1 MEGSFYRNGET
12 VEIHPSGLMAEFDSS
27 FSAGV
32 SLAISYTCRLGI
44 FMDKNTRRVIRM
56 KEVILNIFI
65 AVILASF
72 GIWLIGG
79 ITYNVF
85 QKEQIHQRI
94 LALEKKAYDIEPL
107 EAYDVSDFQL
117 TNRRA
122 IIAKSI
128 RTYIKPI
135 TSDKSPQIVKE
146 EFLQYF
152 MSHGWNIKHAWEN
165 PKPYLQVQNDDYI
178 VTLDLVSQETNT
190 WRMIIAYNNFFERNN
205 L

>member
-1 MEGSFYRNGET
+1 
-12 VEIHPSGLMAEFDSS
+12 
-27 FSAGV
+27 
-32 SLAISYTCRLGI
+32 
-44 FMDKNTRRVIRM
+44 MDKDNRRVIRM
-56 KEVILNIFI
+56 KEVISNIFI
-65 AVILASF
+65 AVILVSF

-94 LALEKKAYDIEPL
+94 LALEKKAYD
-107 EAYDVSDFQL
+107 VSDFQL

-122 IIAKSI
+122 IIAKSV

-135 TSDKSPQIVKE
+135 TPDKSPQIVKE

-152 MSHGWNIKHAWEN
+152 MSHGWNVKHAWET
-165 PKPYLQVQNDDYI
+165 PKPYLQVENDDYI

-190 WRMIIAYNNFFERNN
+190 WRMIIAYNDFFERNN

>member
-1 MEGSFYRNGET
+1 MLFRS
-12 VEIHPSGLMAEFDSS
+12 
-27 FSAGV
+27 
-32 SLAISYTCRLGI
+32 
-44 FMDKNTRRVIRM
+44 
-56 KEVILNIFI
+56 
-65 AVILASF
+65 
-72 GIWLIGG
+72 
-79 ITYNVF
+79 
-85 QKEQIHQRI
+85 
-94 LALEKKAYDIEPL
+94 
-107 EAYDVSDFQL
+107 YDVSDFQL

-165 PKPYLQVQNDDYI
+165 PKLYLQVQNDDYI

>member
-1 MEGSFYRNGET
+1 
-12 VEIHPSGLMAEFDSS
+12 
-27 FSAGV
+27 
-32 SLAISYTCRLGI
+32 
-44 FMDKNTRRVIRM
+44 MDKDNRRVIRM

-65 AVILASF
+65 TVILASF

-94 LALEKKAYDIEPL
+94 LALEKK
-107 EAYDVSDFQL
+107 AYDVSDFQL

>member
-1 MEGSFYRNGET
+1 
-12 VEIHPSGLMAEFDSS
+12 
-27 FSAGV
+27 
-32 SLAISYTCRLGI
+32 
-44 FMDKNTRRVIRM
+44 MDKDNRIITKV
-56 KEVILNIFI
+56 KEIVLNIFI
-65 AVILASF
+65 TVILASF
-72 GIWLIGG
+72 GIWLISG

-122 IIAKSI
+122 IIAKFI
-128 RTYIKPI
+128 RTYIKLI

-146 EFLQYF
+146 KFLQYF

-165 PKPYLQVQNDDYI
+165 PKPYLQVENDNYI
-178 VTLDLVSQETNT
+178 VTLDLVSQKTNT
-190 WRMIIAYNNFFERNN
+190 WRMIIAYNDFFERNN

>member
-1 MEGSFYRNGET
+1 
-12 VEIHPSGLMAEFDSS
+12 
-27 FSAGV
+27 
-32 SLAISYTCRLGI
+32 
-44 FMDKNTRRVIRM
+44 MDKDNRRVIRM

-65 AVILASF
+65 TVILASF

-94 LALEKKAYDIEPL
+94 LALEKKAYD
-107 EAYDVSDFQL
+107 VSDFQL

-122 IIAKSI
+122 IIAKSV
-128 RTYIKPI
+128 RTYIKP
-135 TSDKSPQIVKE
+135 TTPDKSPQIVKE

-152 MSHGWNIKHAWEN
+152 ISHGWNIKHAREK

-178 VTLDLVSQETNT
+178 VTLNLVSQETNT
-190 WRMIIAYNNFFERNN
+190 WRMIIAYNDFFERNN

>member
-1 MEGSFYRNGET
+1 
-12 VEIHPSGLMAEFDSS
+12 
-27 FSAGV
+27 
-32 SLAISYTCRLGI
+32 
-44 FMDKNTRRVIRM
+44 MDKDNRRVIRM

-65 AVILASF
+65 TVILASF

-94 LALEKKAYDIEPL
+94 LALEKKAYD
-107 EAYDVSDFQL
+107 VSDFQL

-122 IIAKSI
+122 IIAKSV

-135 TSDKSPQIVKE
+135 TPDKSPQIVRE

-152 MSHGWNIKHAWEN
+152 MSHGWNIKHAWEK
-165 PKPYLQVQNDDYI
+165 PKPYLQVENDDYI

-190 WRMIIAYNNFFERNN
+190 WRMIMAYNDFFERNN

>member
-1 MEGSFYRNGET
+1 
-12 VEIHPSGLMAEFDSS
+12 
-27 FSAGV
+27 
-32 SLAISYTCRLGI
+32 
-44 FMDKNTRRVIRM
+44 MDKDNRRVIRM

-65 AVILASF
+65 TVILASF

-94 LALEKKAYDIEPL
+94 LALEKK
-107 EAYDVSDFQL
+107 AYDVSDFQL

-152 MSHGWNIKHAWEN
+152 ISHGWNIKHAREK

-190 WRMIIAYNNFFERNN
+190 WRMIIAYNDFFERNN

>member
-1 MEGSFYRNGET
+1 
-12 VEIHPSGLMAEFDSS
+12 
-27 FSAGV
+27 
-32 SLAISYTCRLGI
+32 
-44 FMDKNTRRVIRM
+44 MDKNNRRVIRM
-56 KEVILNIFI
+56 KEVISNIFI

-94 LALEKKAYDIEPL
+94 LALEKKAYDI
-107 EAYDVSDFQL
+107 
-117 TNRRA
+117 
-122 IIAKSI
+122 
-128 RTYIKPI
+128 KPI
-135 TSDKSPQIVKE
+135 TPDKSPQIVKE

-165 PKPYLQVQNDDYI
+165 PKPYLQVENDDYI

-190 WRMIIAYNNFFERNN
+190 WRMIIAYNDFFERNN

>member
-1 MEGSFYRNGET
+1 
-12 VEIHPSGLMAEFDSS
+12 
-27 FSAGV
+27 
-32 SLAISYTCRLGI
+32 
-44 FMDKNTRRVIRM
+44 MDKDKRRVIRM

-65 AVILASF
+65 TVILASF

-94 LALEKKAYDIEPL
+94 LALEKKAYD
-107 EAYDVSDFQL
+107 VSDFQL

-122 IIAKSI
+122 IIAKSV
-128 RTYIKPI
+128 RTYIKP
-135 TSDKSPQIVKE
+135 TTPDKSPQIVKE

-152 MSHGWNIKHAWEN
+152 ISHGWNIKHAREK

-190 WRMIIAYNNFFERNN
+190 WRMIIAYNDFFERNN

>member
-1 MEGSFYRNGET
+1 MDRIMKAHKGE
-12 VEIHPSGLMAEFDSS
+12 
-27 FSAGV
+27 
-32 SLAISYTCRLGI
+32 
-44 FMDKNTRRVIRM
+44 
-56 KEVILNIFI
+56 EVILNIFI
-65 AVILASF
+65 TVILASF

-190 WRMIIAYNNFFERNN
+190 WRMIIAYNNFSKEIICKNAKYMKIIEKAFPFLVFTQNSEFSIRKAF
-205 L
+205 LLWG

>member
-1 MEGSFYRNGET
+1 
-12 VEIHPSGLMAEFDSS
+12 
-27 FSAGV
+27 
-32 SLAISYTCRLGI
+32 
-44 FMDKNTRRVIRM
+44 MDKDNRRVIRM

-65 AVILASF
+65 TVILASF

-94 LALEKKAYDIEPL
+94 LALEKKAYD
-107 EAYDVSDFQL
+107 VSDFQL

-122 IIAKSI
+122 IIAKSV
-128 RTYIKPI
+128 RTYIKP
-135 TSDKSPQIVKE
+135 TTPDKSPQIVKE

-152 MSHGWNIKHAWEN
+152 ISHGWNIKHAREK

-190 WRMIIAYNNFFERNN
+190 WRMIIAYNDFFERNN

>member
-1 MEGSFYRNGET
+1 
-12 VEIHPSGLMAEFDSS
+12 
-27 FSAGV
+27 
-32 SLAISYTCRLGI
+32 
-44 FMDKNTRRVIRM
+44 MDKDNRRLIRV

-65 AVILASF
+65 TVILASF

-79 ITYNVF
+79 
-85 QKEQIHQRI
+85 
-94 LALEKKAYDIEPL
+94 
-107 EAYDVSDFQL
+107 VSDFQL

-190 WRMIIAYNNFFERNN
+190 WRMIIAYNDFFERNN

>member
-1 MEGSFYRNGET
+1 
-12 VEIHPSGLMAEFDSS
+12 
-27 FSAGV
+27 
-32 SLAISYTCRLGI
+32 
-44 FMDKNTRRVIRM
+44 MDKDNRRVIRM

-65 AVILASF
+65 TVILASF
-72 GIWLIGG
+72 EIWLIGG

-94 LALEKKAYDIEPL
+94 LALEKKAYD
-107 EAYDVSDFQL
+107 VSDFQL

-122 IIAKSI
+122 IIAKSV
-128 RTYIKPI
+128 RTYIKP
-135 TSDKSPQIVKE
+135 TTPDKSPQIVKE

-152 MSHGWNIKHAWEN
+152 ISHGWNIKHAREK

-190 WRMIIAYNNFFERNN
+190 WRMIIAYNDFFERNN

>member
-1 MEGSFYRNGET
+1 
-12 VEIHPSGLMAEFDSS
+12 
-27 FSAGV
+27 
-32 SLAISYTCRLGI
+32 
-44 FMDKNTRRVIRM
+44 MDKNNRRVIRM

-85 QKEQIHQRI
+85 QKEQIRQRI

-122 IIAKSI
+122 IIAKSV
-128 RTYIKPI
+128 RTYIKP
-135 TSDKSPQIVKE
+135 TTPDKSPQIVKE

-152 MSHGWNIKHAWEN
+152 ISHGWNIKHAREK

-190 WRMIIAYNNFFERNN
+190 WRMIIAYNDFFERNN

>member
-1 MEGSFYRNGET
+1 
-12 VEIHPSGLMAEFDSS
+12 
-27 FSAGV
+27 
-32 SLAISYTCRLGI
+32 
-44 FMDKNTRRVIRM
+44 MDKDNRRIIRV

-65 AVILASF
+65 TVILASF

-79 ITYNVF
+79 ITYNAF

-122 IIAKSI
+122 IIAKSV

-135 TSDKSPQIVKE
+135 TPDKSPQIVKE

>member
-1 MEGSFYRNGET
+1 
-12 VEIHPSGLMAEFDSS
+12 
-27 FSAGV
+27 
-32 SLAISYTCRLGI
+32 
-44 FMDKNTRRVIRM
+44 MDKDNRRVIRM

-65 AVILASF
+65 TVILASF

-94 LALEKKAYDIEPL
+94 LALEKKAYD
-107 EAYDVSDFQL
+107 VSDFQL

-122 IIAKSI
+122 IIAKSV
-128 RTYIKPI
+128 RTYIKP
-135 TSDKSPQIVKE
+135 TTPDKSPQIVKE

-165 PKPYLQVQNDDYI
+165 PKPYLQVENDDYI

-190 WRMIIAYNNFFERNN
+190 WRMIIAYNDFFERNN

>member
-1 MEGSFYRNGET
+1 
-12 VEIHPSGLMAEFDSS
+12 
-27 FSAGV
+27 
-32 SLAISYTCRLGI
+32 
-44 FMDKNTRRVIRM
+44 MDKNNRRIIRV

-65 AVILASF
+65 TVILASF

-94 LALEKKAYDIEPL
+94 LALEKK
-107 EAYDVSDFQL
+107 AYDVSDFQL

-165 PKPYLQVQNDDYI
+165 PKPYLQVHNDDYI

>member
-1 MEGSFYRNGET
+1 
-12 VEIHPSGLMAEFDSS
+12 
-27 FSAGV
+27 
-32 SLAISYTCRLGI
+32 
-44 FMDKNTRRVIRM
+44 MDKNNRRVIRM

-94 LALEKKAYDIEPL
+94 LALEKK
-107 EAYDVSDFQL
+107 AYDVSDFQL

-190 WRMIIAYNNFFERNN
+190 WRMIIAYNDFFERNN

>member
-1 MEGSFYRNGET
+1 
-12 VEIHPSGLMAEFDSS
+12 
-27 FSAGV
+27 
-32 SLAISYTCRLGI
+32 
-44 FMDKNTRRVIRM
+44 MDKDNRRLIRV

-65 AVILASF
+65 TVILASF

-94 LALEKKAYDIEPL
+94 LALEKKAYDE
-107 EAYDVSDFQL
+107 SDFQL

-122 IIAKSI
+122 IIAKSV
-128 RTYIKPI
+128 RTYIKP
-135 TSDKSPQIVKE
+135 TTPDKSPQIVKE

-152 MSHGWNIKHAWEN
+152 MSHRWNIKHAWEN

>member
-1 MEGSFYRNGET
+1 
-12 VEIHPSGLMAEFDSS
+12 
-27 FSAGV
+27 
-32 SLAISYTCRLGI
+32 
-44 FMDKNTRRVIRM
+44 MDKDNRRLIRV

-65 AVILASF
+65 TVILASF

-79 ITYNVF
+79 ITYNFF

-122 IIAKSI
+122 IIAKSV

-135 TSDKSPQIVKE
+135 TSDKSPQ
-146 EFLQYF
+146 L
-152 MSHGWNIKHAWEN
+152 EN

>member
-1 MEGSFYRNGET
+1 
-12 VEIHPSGLMAEFDSS
+12 
-27 FSAGV
+27 
-32 SLAISYTCRLGI
+32 
-44 FMDKNTRRVIRM
+44 MDKDNRRLIRV

-65 AVILASF
+65 TVILASF

-94 LALEKKAYDIEPL
+94 LALEKKAYD
-107 EAYDVSDFQL
+107 VSDFQL

-122 IIAKSI
+122 IIAKSV

-135 TSDKSPQIVKE
+135 TPDKSPQIVKE

>member
-1 MEGSFYRNGET
+1 
-12 VEIHPSGLMAEFDSS
+12 
-27 FSAGV
+27 
-32 SLAISYTCRLGI
+32 
-44 FMDKNTRRVIRM
+44 MDKDNRRVIRM

-65 AVILASF
+65 TVILASF
-72 GIWLIGG
+72 GIWLIGS

-94 LALEKKAYDIEPL
+94 LALEKKAYD
-107 EAYDVSDFQL
+107 VSDFQL

-122 IIAKSI
+122 IIAKSV
-128 RTYIKPI
+128 RTYIKP
-135 TSDKSPQIVKE
+135 TTPDKSPQIVKE

-152 MSHGWNIKHAWEN
+152 ISHGWNIKHAREK

-190 WRMIIAYNNFFERNN
+190 WRMIIAYNDFFERNN

>member
-1 MEGSFYRNGET
+1 
-12 VEIHPSGLMAEFDSS
+12 
-27 FSAGV
+27 
-32 SLAISYTCRLGI
+32 
-44 FMDKNTRRVIRM
+44 MDKDNRRVIRM

-65 AVILASF
+65 TVILASF

-94 LALEKKAYDIEPL
+94 LALEKK
-107 EAYDVSDFQL
+107 AYDVSDFQL

-165 PKPYLQVQNDDYI
+165 PKPYLQVENDDYI

-190 WRMIIAYNNFFERNN
+190 WRMIIAYNDFFERNN

>member
-1 MEGSFYRNGET
+1 
-12 VEIHPSGLMAEFDSS
+12 
-27 FSAGV
+27 
-32 SLAISYTCRLGI
+32 
-44 FMDKNTRRVIRM
+44 MDKDNRRVIRM

-65 AVILASF
+65 TVILASF

-94 LALEKKAYDIEPL
+94 LALEKKAYD
-107 EAYDVSDFQL
+107 VSDFQL

-122 IIAKSI
+122 IIAKSV
-128 RTYIKPI
+128 RTYIKP
-135 TSDKSPQIVKE
+135 TTPDKSPQIVKE

-152 MSHGWNIKHAWEN
+152 ISHGWNIKHAWEN
-165 PKPYLQVQNDDYI
+165 PKPYLQVENDDYI
-178 VTLDLVSQETNT
+178 VTLNLVSQETNT
-190 WRMIIAYNNFFERNN
+190 WRMIIAYNDFFERNN

>member
-1 MEGSFYRNGET
+1 
-12 VEIHPSGLMAEFDSS
+12 
-27 FSAGV
+27 
-32 SLAISYTCRLGI
+32 
-44 FMDKNTRRVIRM
+44 MDKDNRRIIRV

-65 AVILASF
+65 TVILASF

-94 LALEKKAYDIEPL
+94 LALEKKAYD
-107 EAYDVSDFQL
+107 VSDFQL

-122 IIAKSI
+122 IIAKSV

-135 TSDKSPQIVKE
+135 TPDKSPQIVKE

-152 MSHGWNIKHAWEN
+152 MSHGWSIKHAWDN
-165 PKPYLQVQNDDYI
+165 PKPYLQVENDDYI

-190 WRMIIAYNNFFERNN
+190 WRMIIAYNDFFERNN

>member
-1 MEGSFYRNGET
+1 
-12 VEIHPSGLMAEFDSS
+12 
-27 FSAGV
+27 
-32 SLAISYTCRLGI
+32 
-44 FMDKNTRRVIRM
+44 MDKNNRRVIRM

-94 LALEKKAYDIEPL
+94 LALEKK
-107 EAYDVSDFQL
+107 AYDVSDFQL

-165 PKPYLQVQNDDYI
+165 PKPYLQVENDDYI
-178 VTLDLVSQETNT
+178 VTLDLVPQETNT
-190 WRMIIAYNNFFERNN
+190 WRMIIAYNDFFERNN

>member
-1 MEGSFYRNGET
+1 
-12 VEIHPSGLMAEFDSS
+12 
-27 FSAGV
+27 
-32 SLAISYTCRLGI
+32 
-44 FMDKNTRRVIRM
+44 MDKDNRRVIRM

-65 AVILASF
+65 TVILASF

-94 LALEKKAYDIEPL
+94 LALEKKAYD
-107 EAYDVSDFQL
+107 VSDFQL

-122 IIAKSI
+122 IIAKSV
-128 RTYIKPI
+128 RTYIKP
-135 TSDKSPQIVKE
+135 TTPDKSPQIVKE

-152 MSHGWNIKHAWEN
+152 MSHGWNIKHAREK

-190 WRMIIAYNNFFERNN
+190 WRMIIAYNDFFERNN

>member
-1 MEGSFYRNGET
+1 
-12 VEIHPSGLMAEFDSS
+12 
-27 FSAGV
+27 
-32 SLAISYTCRLGI
+32 
-44 FMDKNTRRVIRM
+44 MDKDNRRVIRM

-65 AVILASF
+65 TVILASF

-94 LALEKKAYDIEPL
+94 LALEKKAYD
-107 EAYDVSDFQL
+107 VSDFQL

-122 IIAKSI
+122 IIAKSV
-128 RTYIKPI
+128 RTYIKP
-135 TSDKSPQIVKE
+135 TTPDKSPQIVKE

-152 MSHGWNIKHAWEN
+152 ISHGWNIKHAREKS
-165 PKPYLQVQNDDYI
+165 KPYLQVQNDDYI

-190 WRMIIAYNNFFERNN
+190 WRMIIAYNDFFERNN

>member
-1 MEGSFYRNGET
+1 
-12 VEIHPSGLMAEFDSS
+12 
-27 FSAGV
+27 
-32 SLAISYTCRLGI
+32 
-44 FMDKNTRRVIRM
+44 MDKDNRRVIRM
-56 KEVILNIFI
+56 KEVIL
-65 AVILASF
+65 ILASF

-94 LALEKKAYDIEPL
+94 LALEKKAYD
-107 EAYDVSDFQL
+107 VSDFQL

-122 IIAKSI
+122 IIAKSV
-128 RTYIKPI
+128 RTYIKP
-135 TSDKSPQIVKE
+135 TTPDKSPQIVKE

-152 MSHGWNIKHAWEN
+152 ISHGWNIKHAREK

-190 WRMIIAYNNFFERNN
+190 WRMIIAYNDFFERNN

>member
-1 MEGSFYRNGET
+1 
-12 VEIHPSGLMAEFDSS
+12 
-27 FSAGV
+27 
-32 SLAISYTCRLGI
+32 
-44 FMDKNTRRVIRM
+44 MDKNNRRVIRM

-65 AVILASF
+65 TVILASF

-94 LALEKKAYDIEPL
+94 LALEKKAYD
-107 EAYDVSDFQL
+107 VSDFQL

-122 IIAKSI
+122 IIAKSV

-135 TSDKSPQIVKE
+135 IPDKSPQIVKE

-190 WRMIIAYNNFFERNN
+190 WRMIIAYNDFFERNN

>member
-1 MEGSFYRNGET
+1 MKKILVGLFLCLSLGSALAADIRPGQ
-12 VEIHPSGLMAEFDSS
+12 
-27 FSAGV
+27 SA
-32 SLAISYTCRLGI
+32 
-44 FMDKNTRRVIRM
+44 
-56 KEVILNIFI
+56 
-65 AVILASF
+65 
-72 GIWLIGG
+72 
-79 ITYNVF
+79 
-85 QKEQIHQRI
+85 
-94 LALEKKAYDIEPL
+94 P
-107 EAYDVSDFQL
+107 DFQL